1 MIKNFSKPF
10 YMFKS
15 KVLIMTSKNIT
26 NHLNFNQVE
35 LIVENEKEGFSKPQV
50 IVIFV
55 FGEQETT
62 HRQTIQ
68 KVHRNP
74 IVWRGNYIN
83 VTQDEYGHLQPHFRK
98 LNLADKHEG
107 DLIPYCVHAEL
118 YQAQKDL
125 KVNLVEGSGLDFSQ
139 REC

>member
-1 MIKNFSKPF
+1 MMINLFTN
-10 YMFKS
+10 KS
-15 KVLIMTSKNIT
+15 NSSEI
-26 NHLNFNQVE
+26 E

-55 FGEQETT
+55 FAEQETP

-74 IVWRGNYIN
+74 IVWRGKYIN
-83 VTQDEYGHLQPHFRK
+83 VSRTSSGRLQPHFRE
-98 LNLADKHEG
+98 LSLG
-107 DLIPYCVHAEL
+107 DILVRDLFPYKVAAEL

-125 KVNLVEGSGLDFSQ
+125 KVNLVEGSGLDFNLSL
-139 REC
+139 C

>member
-1 MIKNFSKPF
+1 MRKENF
-10 YMFKS
+10 YINQ
-15 KVLIMTSKNIT
+15 V
-26 NHLNFNQVE
+26 NFPEVE

-55 FGEQETT
+55 FAEQETT

-74 IVWRGNYIN
+74 IVWRGKYIN
-83 VTQDEYGHLQPHFRK
+83 VSRTSSGRLQPHFRE
-98 LNLADKHEG
+98 LSLG
-107 DLIPYCVHAEL
+107 DILERDLFPYKVAAEL

-125 KVNLVEGSGLDFSQ
+125 KVNLVEGSGLDFNLSL
-139 REC
+139 C

>member
-1 MIKNFSKPF
+1 
-10 YMFKS
+10 MFNTKFF
-15 KVLIMTSKNIT
+15 IMKTKNIT
-26 NHLNFNQVE
+26 NHFNFNQVE
-35 LIVENEKEGFSKPQV
+35 VIVENEKEGSNKPQV

-55 FGEQETT
+55 FAEQDTT

-74 IVWRGNYIN
+74 IVWRGKYIN
-83 VTQDEYGHLQPHFRK
+83 VTQDEYGHWQPHFRK

-125 KVNLVEGSGLDFSQ
+125 KVNLVEGSGLDFNQ

>member
-1 MIKNFSKPF
+1 MQQQNIINQVNFPE
-10 YMFKS
+10 
-15 KVLIMTSKNIT
+15 
-26 NHLNFNQVE
+26 VE

-55 FGEQETT
+55 FGEEQTT

-74 IVWRGNYIN
+74 IVWRGKYIN
-83 VTQDEYGHLQPHFRK
+83 VSRTSSGRLQPHFRE
-98 LNLADKHEG
+98 LSLG
-107 DLIPYCVHAEL
+107 DILERDLFPYKVAAEL

-125 KVNLVEGSGLDFSQ
+125 KVNLVEGSGLDFNLSL
-139 REC
+139 C

>member
-1 MIKNFSKPF
+1 
-10 YMFKS
+10 MFKS
-15 KVLIMTSKNIT
+15 KFLIMRSKNFI

-55 FGEQETT
+55 FAEQETP
-62 HRQTIQ
+62 HRQTMQ

-74 IVWRGNYIN
+74 IVWRGKYIN
-83 VTQDEYGHLQPHFRK
+83 VSRTSSGRLQPHFRE
-98 LNLADKHEG
+98 LSLG
-107 DLIPYCVHAEL
+107 DILERDLFPYKVAAEL

-125 KVNLVEGSGLDFSQ
+125 KVNLVEGSGLDFNLSL
-139 REC
+139 C

>member
-1 MIKNFSKPF
+1 MSRKNHF
-10 YMFKS
+10 
-15 KVLIMTSKNIT
+15 I

-62 HRQTIQ
+62 HRQRIQ

-74 IVWRGNYIN
+74 IVWRGETLNFSRSAS
-83 VTQDEYGHLQPHFRK
+83 GRLQPHFK
-98 LNLADKHEG
+98 EANLSDKYSRDVFPYKVAADLHQGLKELTN
-107 DLIPYCVHAEL
+107 DLEEESNV
-118 YQAQKDL
+118 
-125 KVNLVEGSGLDFSQ
+125 GLL
-139 REC
+139 C

>member
-1 MIKNFSKPF
+1 MKQNHF
-10 YMFKS
+10 
-15 KVLIMTSKNIT
+15 L

-55 FGEQETT
+55 FAEQPS
-62 HRQTIQ
+62 HARQTIQ

-74 IVWRGNYIN
+74 IVWRGKYIN
-83 VTQDEYGHLQPHFRK
+83 VSRTSSGRLQPHFRE
-98 LNLADKHEG
+98 LSLG
-107 DLIPYCVHAEL
+107 DILERDLFPYKVAAEL

>member
-1 MIKNFSKPF
+1 MQRKIFLKGNVGSQNFSISGSV
-10 YMFKS
+10 YN
-15 KVLIMTSKNIT
+15 TSKE
-26 NHLNFNQVE
+26 Q
-35 LIVENEKEGFSKPQV
+35 EKPLGG
-50 IVIFV
+50 FV
-55 FGEQETT
+55 FEAVCAGCPYYIRSVSEEKSPNSK
-62 HRQTIQ
+62 

-125 KVNLVEGSGLDFSQ
+125 KVNLEEGSGLGLNQ